1 MDWRETMQRM
11 LVRMEEAGQWPA
23 VCEEARA
30 VLEAENEPSRE
41 PAAYLWGGCLWR
53 TDEMERGRPGAA
65 ELYRAQTPMTDAEI
79 AALLPTWQ
87 RGSWTLPDYGRWV
100 ARAVERA
107 HGIKAKPN
115 LCRLCGHEI
124 YSHDRQYG
132 CSEDGCDC
140 ETPNYYSAS
149 GARDGQGCNARARRG
164 RGDHVDFAGHAFCGA
179 VLSCLADP
187 AQ

>member
-140 ETPNYYSAS
+140 ETPNADVT
-149 GARDGQGCNARARRG
+149 G
-164 RGDHVDFAGHAFCGA
+164 
-179 VLSCLADP
+179 LAP
-187 AQ
+187 AKEVNHE

>member
-1 MDWRETMQRM
+1 MSMDWRETMQRM

-87 RGSWTLPDYGRWV
+87 RGSWRCQITGDGLR
-100 ARAVERA
+100 E
-107 HGIKAKPN
+107 
-115 LCRLCGHEI
+115 L
-124 YSHDRQYG
+124 S
-132 CSEDGCDC
+132 SEPTGSRPSRTYAACAGMKSIR
-140 ETPNYYSAS
+140 TIGNTA
-149 GARDGQGCNARARRG
+149 ARRMDAIV
-164 RGDHVDFAGHAFCGA
+164 RRQTQ
-179 VLSCLADP
+179 S
-187 AQ
+187 

>member
-65 ELYRAQTPMTDAEI
+65 ELYRAQTPMTAAEI

-115 LCRLCGHEI
+115 LCRLCGHGI

-140 ETPNYYSAS
+140 ETPN
-149 GARDGQGCNARARRG
+149 DG
-164 RGDHVDFAGHAFCGA
+164 VEPHA
-179 VLSCLADP
+179 P
-187 AQ
+187 QR

>member
-1 MDWRETMQRM
+1 M
-11 LVRMEEAGQWPA
+11 
-23 VCEEARA
+23 
-30 VLEAENEPSRE
+30 LEAENEPSRE

-140 ETPNYYSAS
+140 ETPNK
-149 GARDGQGCNARARRG
+149 
-164 RGDHVDFAGHAFCGA
+164 
-179 VLSCLADP
+179 
-187 AQ
+187 

>member
-65 ELYRAQTPMTDAEI
+65 ELYRAQTPMTDEEI

-132 CSEDGCDC
+132 CAEDGCDC
-140 ETPNYYSAS
+140 ETPNAQAQPTAKASEASCSGSA
-149 GARDGQGCNARARRG
+149 GAK
-164 RGDHVDFAGHAFCGA
+164 
-179 VLSCLADP
+179 S
-187 AQ
+187 

>member
-1 MDWRETMQRM
+1 MDWLETMQRM

-124 YSHDRQYG
+124 YLHDRQYG

-140 ETPNYYSAS
+140 ETPNGNVTGAEPVGGAS
-149 GARDGQGCNARARRG
+149 GG
-164 RGDHVDFAGHAFCGA
+164 R
-179 VLSCLADP
+179 SC
-187 AQ
+187 

>member
-140 ETPNYYSAS
+140 ETPNATSSPAAKQS
-149 GARDGQGCNARARRG
+149 GGMTG
-164 RGDHVDFAGHAFCGA
+164 
-179 VLSCLADP
+179 
-187 AQ
+187 

>member
-65 ELYRAQTPMTDAEI
+65 ELYRAQTPITGEQREWIVRGDELDNLRAQLADAQRDAERLDWI
-79 AALLPTWQ
+79 IEHRAYVVSDPECCDGYWLNYARPDGTV
-87 RGSWTLPDYGRWV
+87 WTQ
-100 ARAVERA
+100 ATE
-107 HGIKAKPN
+107 H
-115 LCRLCGHEI
+115 
-124 YSHDRQYG
+124 
-132 CSEDGCDC
+132 
-140 ETPNYYSAS
+140 ETPRAAIDA
-149 GARDGQGCNARARRG
+149 ARGERNA
-164 RGDHVDFAGHAFCGA
+164 
-179 VLSCLADP
+179 
-187 AQ
+187 

>member
-1 MDWRETMQRM
+1 MQRASRLGFNGENDEQGTLKKPPSNLGHSSSCAPGFGCREMSMDWRETMQRM

-140 ETPNYYSAS
+140 ETPNAE
-149 GARDGQGCNARARRG
+149 
-164 RGDHVDFAGHAFCGA
+164 
-179 VLSCLADP
+179 
-187 AQ
+187 